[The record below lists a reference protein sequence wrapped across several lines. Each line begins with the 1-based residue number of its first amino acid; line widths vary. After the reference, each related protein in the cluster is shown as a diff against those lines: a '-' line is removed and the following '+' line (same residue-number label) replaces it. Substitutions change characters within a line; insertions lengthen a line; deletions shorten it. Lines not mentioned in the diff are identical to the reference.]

1 VARPG
6 SIAQRVRGA
15 GADSVLAV
23 CGVLLVVLSIPLL
36 VVQRGDADAF
46 AATVLAT
53 IAAGLCVAF
62 ARRRPTAAI
71 LGFSLAL
78 TVAVLLGS
86 DLDADNLLLLV
97 PYFVLPVIWA
107 ANTDRRTFV
116 RTAPL
121 VIVLFPLAIVLREP
135 SSAADSISFI
145 LLIPVGLGAA
155 GGRLL
160 AWHAAAA
167 ERLELQARELDANRD
182 ARAAAAVVSERA
194 RIARDLHDVIAHDVS
209 VMVVQ
214 AQAAERL
221 ALSGREGAEQAIA
234 QVETTGRAA
243 LTETRRLLGVLRESD
258 ETLSFDGGEAST

>member
-1 VARPG
+1 MLG
-6 SIAQRVRGA
+6 
-15 GADSVLAV
+15 V

-36 VVQRGDADAF
+36 LVQRGDIDAL
-46 AATVLAT
+46 AAAVLAT
-53 IAAGLCVAF
+53 IAAGVCLAY

-107 ANTDRRTFV
+107 ANTDHRTFV
-116 RTAPL
+116 RTVPL
-121 VIVLFPLAIVLREP
+121 VILLFPLAIVIHEP
-135 SSAADSISFI
+135 SDAADAISFI
-145 LLIPVGLGAA
+145 LLIPVGFGAA

-167 ERLELQARELDANRD
+167 QRLQLQAKELDANRD
-182 ARAAAAVVSERA
+182 AMAAAAVVSERA
-194 RIARDLHDVIAHDVS
+194 RIARDLHDLIAHDVS

-221 ALSGREGAEQAIA
+221 ALSGREGADQAIA

-243 LTETRRLLGVLRESD
+243 LTETRRLLGVLRQDD
-258 ETLSFDGGEAST
+258 EALLLDDGALTT